1 MKDCKYSP
9 SIGPKSMASTVA
21 CILSSAAESIAVE
34 PAMMPPAP
42 AMTCCDTSKTAMV
55 MLKQFVMMVT
65 ARKVLKTHLK
75 KIQDSKFARLLWS
88 IIIWINS

>member
-1 MKDCKYSP
+1 
-9 SIGPKSMASTVA
+9 
-21 CILSSAAESIAVE
+21 
-34 PAMMPPAP
+34 
-42 AMTCCDTSKTAMV
+42 MTCCDTSKTAMV